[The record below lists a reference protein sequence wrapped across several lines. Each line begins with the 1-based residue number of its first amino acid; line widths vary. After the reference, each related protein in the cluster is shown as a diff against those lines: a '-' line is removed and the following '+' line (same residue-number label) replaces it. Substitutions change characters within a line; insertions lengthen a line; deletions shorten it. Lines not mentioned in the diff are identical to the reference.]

1 MTLNEQS
8 VEAGYGM
15 FSNNNLITMRK
26 YFLFFLLVL
35 FSSSLFSQIAPDKY
49 FIQFTDKDNS
59 PYSLS
64 QPEKYLTARALA
76 RRAKFNIPIKEN
88 DIPVNPRYV
97 KAVANT
103 GVQILNT
110 SRWLNGVTV
119 YTADTTL
126 IDSIK
131 TFSFVRSTLKFSP
144 ARQKVDKFRRE
155 AAIPKAVTTVFKA
168 VDTGEA
174 RYGAALT
181 QIKQINGIYLHNK
194 GFRGQGMVIAV
205 LDAGY
210 SFVPTQPLFD
220 SLRNDHRILG
230 TKDFVHPGGD
240 VYPQHYHG
248 RMVLSCMAADVPG
261 TMIGTAPKASY
272 WLLRSEDARSENVI
286 EEYNWVSAAEFADSV
301 GADVI
306 NSSLGYI
313 SFDDTIYSHPY
324 SDMDGKTCISTRGAE
339 IAASKGILVVNSAG
353 NDGQSITFPWIGA
366 PADGDSVLTAGAV
379 TATGIR
385 ASFSSI
391 GPTYDGRIKPTVMTL
406 GQGDAVANS
415 TDSVMRAS
423 GTSFSSP
430 VLAGM
435 SACLWEAH
443 PLATNMQIIEA
454 LKKTASLAGN
464 PNSLMGW
471 GIPDFAKADAY
482 LTEILSVPNRKTGE
496 RTLSTYPNP
505 FHDGFSVKV
514 PQSISGKVQLTLF
527 SIDGKKLFEKA
538 FQVAGLRL
546 TFHDTF
552 LSQLKA
558 GIYLVRLTYAGKNYY
573 GKVLKK

>member
-1 MTLNEQS
+1 MK
-8 VEAGYGM
+8 
-15 FSNNNLITMRK
+15 K

-49 FIQFTDKDNS
+49 YIQFTDKNNS

-64 QPEKYLTARALA
+64 QPGKFLTARALA
-76 RRAKFNIPIKEN
+76 RRARYNIPIKEN
-88 DIPVNPRYV
+88 DIPVNPQYV

-103 GVQILNT
+103 GVKILNA

-119 YTADTTL
+119 YTTDTAL

-131 TFSFVRSTLKFSP
+131 TFSFVRSTLKFAP
-144 ARQKVDKFRRE
+144 ARQKEDKFRKE
-155 AAIPKAVTTVFKA
+155 AAIPAVEAPIFKA
-168 VDTGEA
+168 LDTQEA
-174 RYGAALT
+174 QYGAALT

-210 SFVPTQPLFD
+210 SSVPKQPLFD

-230 TKDFVHPGGD
+230 TKDFVNPGGD

-248 RMVLSCMAADVPG
+248 RMVLSCMAADIPG

-272 WLLRSEDARSENVI
+272 WLLRTEDAPTENVI
-286 EEYNWVSAAEFADSV
+286 EEYNWVSGAEFADSV

-313 SFDDTIYSHPY
+313 AFDDTTFSHPY
-324 SDMDGKTCISTRGAE
+324 SDMNGKICISTRGAE

-353 NDGQSITFPWIGA
+353 NSGDSRTFPWIGA
-366 PADGDSVLTAGAV
+366 PADGDSVLTVGAV
-379 TATGIR
+379 TATGTR
-385 ASFSSI
+385 AVFSSI
-391 GPTYDGRIKPTVMTL
+391 GPTYDGRVKPTVMAM

-415 TDSVMRAS
+415 TDSIERAS

-443 PLATNMQIIEA
+443 PRATNMQIIEA
-454 LKKTASLAGN
+454 LKKTASLAGD
-464 PNSLMGW
+464 PDTLMGW
-471 GIPDFAKADAY
+471 GIPDFAKADTY
-482 LTEILSVPNRKTGE
+482 LSALGIDQPEADIAVITA
-496 RTLSTYPNP
+496 YPNP
-505 FHDGFSVKV
+505 FRDGFYVDI
-514 PQSISGKVQLTLF
+514 PQNISGKVQLTLF
-527 SIDGKKLFEKA
+527 SMDGSKLFEKG
-538 FQVAGLRL
+538 FRVTGLRL
-546 TFHDTF
+546 TIHNAI
-552 LSQLKA
+552 LSQLPS
-558 GIYLVRLTYAGKNYY
+558 GMYLLRLSHAGKNFY
-573 GKVLKK
+573 GKVLKE

>member
-1 MTLNEQS
+1 MK
-8 VEAGYGM
+8 
-15 FSNNNLITMRK
+15 K

-49 FIQFTDKDNS
+49 YIQFTDKNNS

-64 QPEKYLTARALA
+64 QPGKFLTARALA
-76 RRAKFNIPIKEN
+76 RRARYNIPIKEN
-88 DIPVNPRYV
+88 DIPVNPQYI

-103 GVQILNT
+103 GVKILNA

-119 YTADTTL
+119 YTTDTAL

-131 TFSFVRSTLKFSP
+131 TFSFVRSTLKFAP
-144 ARQKVDKFRRE
+144 ARQKEDKFRKE
-155 AAIPKAVTTVFKA
+155 AAIPAVEAPVFKA
-168 VDTGEA
+168 LDTQEA
-174 RYGAALT
+174 QYGAALT

-210 SFVPTQPLFD
+210 SSVPKQPLFD

-230 TKDFVHPGGD
+230 TKDFVNPGGD

-248 RMVLSCMAADVPG
+248 RMVLSCMAADIPG

-272 WLLRSEDARSENVI
+272 WLLRTEDAPTENVI
-286 EEYNWVSAAEFADSV
+286 EEYNWVSGAEFADSV

-313 SFDDTIYSHPY
+313 AFDDTTFSHPY
-324 SDMDGKTCISTRGAE
+324 SDMNGKICISTRGAE

-353 NDGQSITFPWIGA
+353 NSGDSRTFPWIGA
-366 PADGDSVLTAGAV
+366 PADGDSVLTVGAV
-379 TATGIR
+379 TATGTR
-385 ASFSSI
+385 AVFSSI
-391 GPTYDGRIKPTVMTL
+391 GPTYDGRIKPTVMAM

-415 TDSVMRAS
+415 TDSIERAS

-443 PLATNMQIIEA
+443 PRATNMQIIEA
-454 LKKTASLAGN
+454 LKKTASLAGD
-464 PNSLMGW
+464 PDTLMGW
-471 GIPDFAKADAY
+471 GIPDFAKADTY
-482 LTEILSVPNRKTGE
+482 LSALGIDQPKADIAVITA
-496 RTLSTYPNP
+496 YPNP
-505 FHDGFSVKV
+505 FRDGFYVDI
-514 PQSISGKVQLTLF
+514 PQNISGKVQLTLF
-527 SIDGKKLFEKA
+527 SMDGSKLFEKG
-538 FQVAGLRL
+538 FRVTGLRL
-546 TFHDTF
+546 TIHNAI
-552 LSQLKA
+552 LSQLPS
-558 GIYLVRLTYAGKNYY
+558 GMYLLRLSHAGKNFY
-573 GKVLKK
+573 GKVLKE

>member
-1 MTLNEQS
+1 MKKHL
-8 VEAGYGM
+8 
-15 FSNNNLITMRK
+15 
-26 YFLFFLLVL
+26 LFFLLVL
-35 FSSSLFSQIAPDKY
+35 FSIPIFSQIAPDKY
-49 FIQFTDKDNS
+49 YIQFTDKNNS

-64 QPEKYLTARALA
+64 HPEKFLTARALA
-76 RRAKFNIPIKEN
+76 RRARFNIPIKEN
-88 DIPVNPRYV
+88 DIPVNPQYV
-97 KAVANT
+97 QDVANT
-103 GVQILNT
+103 GVKILNT

-119 YTADTTL
+119 YTADTAI

-131 TFSFVRSTLKFSP
+131 TFPFVKSTLKFALAGQESGKFKKEALLPVYPSP
-144 ARQKVDKFRRE
+144 A
-155 AAIPKAVTTVFKA
+155 FKA
-168 VDTGEA
+168 VSTLEA
-174 RYGAALT
+174 KYGAALT
-181 QIKQINGIYLHNK
+181 QIKQINGIYMHNK

-210 SFVPTQPLFD
+210 SYVQTQPLFD

-230 TKDFVHPGGD
+230 TKDFVNPGGD

-248 RMVLSCMAADVPG
+248 RMVLSCMAADIPG

-313 SFDDTIYSHPY
+313 AFDDTAFSHPY

-339 IAASKGILVVNSAG
+339 IAASKGMLVVNSAG
-353 NDGQSITFPWIGA
+353 NSGQDKAFPWIGA

-379 TATGIR
+379 TAMGTR

-391 GPTYDGRIKPTVMTL
+391 GPTYDGRIKPTVMTM

-415 TDSVMRAS
+415 TDSITHAS

-443 PLATNMQIIEA
+443 PHATNMQIIEA
-454 LKKTASLAGN
+454 LKRTASLAGN

-482 LTEILSVPNRKTGE
+482 LTEILGIPNRKTE
-496 RTLSTYPNP
+496 RRTLTAYPNP
-505 FHDGFSVKV
+505 FREGFFVKV

-527 SIDGKKLFEKA
+527 SLDGKRLFEEDIR
-538 FQVAGLRL
+538 VAGLRIS
-546 TFHDTF
+546 FHNAT
-552 LSQLKA
+552 LSKLQP
-558 GIYLVRLTYAGKNYY
+558 GMYLLRLSHAGKSFY
-573 GKVLKK
+573 GKVLKR

>member
-1 MTLNEQS
+1 MK
-8 VEAGYGM
+8 
-15 FSNNNLITMRK
+15 K

-35 FSSSLFSQIAPDKY
+35 FNSSLFPQIAPDKY
-49 FIQFTDKDNS
+49 FIQFTDKNNS

-64 QPEKYLTARALA
+64 QPGKFLTARALA
-76 RRAKFNIPIKEN
+76 RRARFNISIKEN
-88 DIPVNPRYV
+88 DIPVNPQYV
-97 KAVANT
+97 EAVANT
-103 GVQILNT
+103 GVKILNT

-119 YTADTTL
+119 YTTDTAL

-131 TFSFVRSTLKFSP
+131 TFSFVGSTLKFGP
-144 ARQKVDKFRRE
+144 AGQKEDKFRKE
-155 AAIPKAVTTVFKA
+155 AAIPEVATPVFKA
-168 VDTGEA
+168 VDTLEA
-174 RYGAALT
+174 QYGAALT

-210 SFVPTQPLFD
+210 SSVPTQPLFD

-230 TKDFVHPGGD
+230 TKDFVNPGGD

-313 SFDDTIYSHPY
+313 DFDDTAFSHPY

-339 IAASKGILVVNSAG
+339 IAASKGMLVVNSAG
-353 NDGQSITFPWIGA
+353 NSGQDKAFPWIGA
-366 PADGDSVLTAGAV
+366 PADGHSVLTAGAV
-379 TATGIR
+379 TAMGIR

-415 TDSVMRAS
+415 TDSITHAS

-482 LTEILSVPNRKTGE
+482 LTRILGISHLKAAKNILTV
-496 RTLSTYPNP
+496 YPNP
-505 FHDGFSVKV
+505 FRDGFSVKV

-527 SIDGKKLFEKA
+527 SIDGKKLFEKE
-538 FQVAGLRL
+538 FQVTGLHL
-546 TFHDTF
+546 SLHNT
-552 LSQLKA
+552 LSQLRPGMYLLRLSHA
-558 GIYLVRLTYAGKNYY
+558 GMNFY

>member
-8 VEAGYGM
+8 AWMQAMEC
-15 FSNNNLITMRK
+15 NNNLMTMKK

-35 FSSSLFSQIAPDKY
+35 FNSSLYPQIAPDKY
-49 FIQFTDKDNS
+49 FIQFTDKNNS

-76 RRAKFNIPIKEN
+76 RRARYHIPIKEN
-88 DIPVNPRYV
+88 DIPVNPQYV

-110 SRWLNGVTV
+110 SRWLNGITV
-119 YTADTTL
+119 YTTDTAL

-131 TFSFVRSTLKFSP
+131 SFTFVRSTLKFSP
-144 ARQKVDKFRRE
+144 AGQKEDKFRKE
-155 AAIPKAVTTVFKA
+155 AAIPAVGTPVFKA
-168 VDTGEA
+168 VDTQEA
-174 RYGAALT
+174 KYGAALT

-194 GFRGQGMVIAV
+194 GYRGEGMVIAV

-210 SFVPTQPLFD
+210 SSVPKQPLFD

-230 TKDFVHPGGD
+230 TKDFVVPGGD

-248 RMVLSCMAADVPG
+248 RMVLSCMAADIPG

-313 SFDDTIYSHPY
+313 AFDDTTFSHPY

-353 NDGQSITFPWIGA
+353 NDGQSIAFPWIGA

-391 GPTYDGRIKPTVMTL
+391 GPTYDGRIKPTVMAM

-415 TDSVMRAS
+415 TD
-423 GTSFSSP
+423 
-430 VLAGM
+430 
-435 SACLWEAH
+435 
-443 PLATNMQIIEA
+443 
-454 LKKTASLAGN
+454 
-464 PNSLMGW
+464 
-471 GIPDFAKADAY
+471 
-482 LTEILSVPNRKTGE
+482 
-496 RTLSTYPNP
+496 
-505 FHDGFSVKV
+505 
-514 PQSISGKVQLTLF
+514 
-527 SIDGKKLFEKA
+527 
-538 FQVAGLRL
+538 
-546 TFHDTF
+546 
-552 LSQLKA
+552 
-558 GIYLVRLTYAGKNYY
+558 
-573 GKVLKK
+573 

>member
-1 MTLNEQS
+1 MK
-8 VEAGYGM
+8 
-15 FSNNNLITMRK
+15 K

-35 FSSSLFSQIAPDKY
+35 FSIPLFSQIAPYKY
-49 FIQFTDKDNS
+49 YIQFTNKNNS

-64 QPEKYLTARALA
+64 QPDKFLTARALA
-76 RRAKFNIPIKEN
+76 RRARFNIPIKEN
-88 DIPVNPRYV
+88 DIPVNPQYV

-103 GVQILNT
+103 GVKILNT
-110 SRWLNGVTV
+110 SRWLNGVTI
-119 YTADTTL
+119 YATDTAL

-144 ARQKVDKFRRE
+144 AGQKVNKFRKE
-155 AAIPKAVTTVFKA
+155 AAIPAVVTPAFKA
-168 VDTGEA
+168 VDTQEA
-174 RYGAALT
+174 QYGAALT
-181 QIKQINGIYLHNK
+181 QIKQINGLYLHNK
-194 GFRGQGMVIAV
+194 GFRGKGMVIAV

-210 SFVPTQPLFD
+210 SSVPTQPLFD
-220 SLRNDHRILG
+220 SLRNDHRIMG
-230 TKDFVHPGGD
+230 TKDFVDPGGD
-240 VYPQHYHG
+240 VYTQHYHG
-248 RMVLSCMAADVPG
+248 RMVLSCMAADIPG

-272 WLLRSEDARSENVI
+272 WLLRSEDTRSENVI

-301 GADVI
+301 GADII

-313 SFDDTIYSHPY
+313 AFDDTAFSHSY

-339 IAASKGILVVNSAG
+339 IAASKGILIVNSAG
-353 NDGQSITFPWIGA
+353 NGGQSITFPWIGA

-379 TATGIR
+379 TTTGTR

-391 GPTYDGRIKPTVMTL
+391 GPTYDSRIKPTVMTL

-415 TDSVMRAS
+415 TDSITSAS

-443 PLATNMQIIEA
+443 PLATNMQIIDA
-454 LKKTASLAGN
+454 LKKTASFAGN

-482 LTEILSVPNRKTGE
+482 LAGILGIFHPKADVDDLTV
-496 RTLSTYPNP
+496 YPNP
-505 FHDGFSVKV
+505 FRDSFSVDV
-514 PQSISGKVQLTLF
+514 PQNIFGKVQLALF
-527 SIDGKKLFEKA
+527 SLEGKMLFEKVL
-538 FQVAGLRL
+538 QVSGSRL
-546 TFHDTF
+546 SFHNAF
-552 LSQLKA
+552 LSQLHP
-558 GIYLVRLTYAGKNYY
+558 GIYLLRLSHAGNSFY

>member
-1 MTLNEQS
+1 MK
-8 VEAGYGM
+8 
-15 FSNNNLITMRK
+15 K
-26 YFLFFLLVL
+26 YFLFFFLTL
-35 FSSSLFSQIAPDKY
+35 FSVSLFAQIAPDKY
-49 FIQFTDKDNS
+49 YVQFTDKNNS
-59 PYSLS
+59 PYSLNR
-64 QPEKYLTARALA
+64 PWKFLTARALA
-76 RRAKFNIPIKEN
+76 RRLRFNIPIEEN
-88 DIPVNPRYV
+88 DIPVNPQYV
-97 KAVANT
+97 KAVAGT

-119 YTADTTL
+119 YTTDTAL
-126 IDSIK
+126 IDSIR
-131 TFSFVRSTLKFSP
+131 TFSFVKSTLKFGL
-144 ARQKVDKFRRE
+144 ARQKKDKFRKE
-155 AAIPKAVTTVFKA
+155 AVLPKGVVPAFKA
-168 VDTGEA
+168 VDTLEA
-174 RYGAALT
+174 QYGAALT

-210 SFVPTQPLFD
+210 SYVQTQPLFD

-230 TKDFVHPGGD
+230 TKDFVNPGGD

-248 RMVLSCMAADVPG
+248 RMVLSCMAADMPG

-301 GADVI
+301 GADII

-313 SFDDTIYSHPY
+313 GFDDTIFSHPY

-353 NDGQSITFPWIGA
+353 NDGLSNTFPWIGA
-366 PADGDSVLTAGAV
+366 PADGDSVLTVGAV
-379 TATGIR
+379 TATGVR
-385 ASFSSI
+385 AAFSSI
-391 GPTYDGRIKPTVMTL
+391 GPTYDGRIKPTVMAM
-406 GQGDAVANS
+406 GQGDAVANP
-415 TDSVMRAS
+415 TDSIERAS

-464 PNSLMGW
+464 PNTLMGW
-471 GIPDFAKADAY
+471 GIPDFAKADAF
-482 LTEILSVPNRKTGE
+482 LTQLVGIFHPKAPKNILTV
-496 RTLSTYPNP
+496 YPNP
-505 FHDGFSVKV
+505 FRDSFSVDI
-514 PQSISGKVQLTLF
+514 PQNIFGKVQLTLF
-527 SIDGKKLFEKA
+527 SIDGKKLFEKV
-538 FQVAGLRL
+538 FQVAGLR
-546 TFHDTF
+546 FSIHNAF
-552 LSQLKA
+552 LSQLHP
-558 GIYLVRLTYAGKNYY
+558 GIYLLRLSHAGKSFY
-573 GKVLKK
+573 GKVLKN